1 MHYRWCD
8 WQWVTTSPWAL
19 SHSQEELVYCN
30 TIAQSKLACSKM
42 VLEFR
47 AAVRSAR
54 TENGFSP
61 LCYTMY
67 ALILGWKKR
76 ARMSELS
83 PLFSLSPGTVFT
95 LCIIA
100 HSTSCNRL
108 SHQWW
113 SHSSFSSAL
122 GFLGGILLFTAS
134 SSFVILCTPPRWTMN
149 GDQRSFFPAY
159 NGVKLK
165 REREILS
172 KLCKQ
177 WKGNALLY
185 CSICILWSIMQPN
198 CPSWWG
204 AHLCF
209 LLFCCYV
216 DEPNYHKIET
226 PCCGIEIRW

>member
-1 MHYRWCD
+1 MGFCLCAILCPDFR
-8 WQWVTTSPWAL
+8 V
-19 SHSQEELVYCN
+19 EE
-30 TIAQSKLACSKM
+30 
-42 VLEFR
+42 
-47 AAVRSAR
+47 AR
-54 TENGFSP
+54 THEWTQPSLLTFPWNSF
-61 LCYTMY
+61 YTVY
-67 ALILGWKKR
+67 N
-76 ARMSELS
+76 
-83 PLFSLSPGTVFT
+83 
-95 LCIIA
+95 
-100 HSTSCNRL
+100 STSCNRL

-165 REREILS
+165 REREMLS

-198 CPSWWG
+198 CPSSWG

-209 LLFCCYV
+209 LLYCFYV
-216 DEPNYHKIET
+216 DEPNYYEIET